1 MVALI
6 NPRGLHHF
14 NERYRDH
21 RLEWTA
27 SSFGLVASHLA
38 SQNVWVG
45 IYLFQ
50 FLASVH
56 ARISKCRIWLC
67 FAQWPSLCC
76 AQLPGVLGWWRT
88 DNSNQKFP
96 GWRTSEFDPIGHRSH
111 LASTPYLR
119 GPHTSFV
126 NRIAH
131 TSKKLKKAVV
141 RVDLRAHT
149 TFFSIGHGES
159 WFQDGSQREKK
170 IRQKKT

>member
-1 MVALI
+1 M
-6 NPRGLHHF
+6 
-14 NERYRDH
+14 
-21 RLEWTA
+21 
-27 SSFGLVASHLA
+27 ASHLA

-131 TSKKLKKAVV
+131 TSKKLKK
-141 RVDLRAHT
+141 
-149 TFFSIGHGES
+149 S
-159 WFQDGSQREKK
+159 GSPCEPSGTHHIFLNWTRRIMVPGRISKGKK
-170 IRQKKT
+170 NKTKKKLSL